1 MHPSWRMPCM
11 SITRRALLKA
21 SMLSLVGT
29 AVAAA
34 QLCGAEKLVALDW
47 ASSETLISLGL
58 IPLGITERDRFV
70 EAYPEFPETAAIQD
84 LGAPWEPNLELID
97 VLSPSV
103 IYTSSYTRLV
113 EPQLRRIADVV
124 VSDLHGGRVDQVER
138 CIAFAASL
146 VERFPAQA
154 NAGRLAEMQKAWE
167 RCRNRLA
174 ASAPPVLCVFLHSN
188 GRFANAF
195 GPNSF
200 AGNIMAHVGLRNAW
214 PGPTNSNGFDYVG
227 IEALAA
233 APTRHMI
240 VLGNGQ
246 GTVRALRTL
255 DKSALW
261 RAIPAVQAS
270 GVRVFPDIAMYG
282 AFPTAVRFASLLV
295 EEFAGARDDW

>member
-1 MHPSWRMPCM
+1 MF
-11 SITRRALLKA
+11 TRRILLKA
-21 SMLSLVGT
+21 SLLPFLGAAGASALPAARLVS
-29 AVAAA
+29 
-34 QLCGAEKLVALDW
+34 LDW
-47 ASSETLISLGL
+47 ASSETLVSLGL
-58 IPLGITERDRFV
+58 LPLAMTERDRFV
-70 EAYPEFPETAAIQD
+70 EAYPEFPEAASIGD

-97 VLSPSV
+97 ALSPSV

-124 VSDLHGGRVDQVER
+124 VSDLHGGRADQVER

-200 AGNIMAHVGLRNAW
+200 AAISWRMSVSGM
-214 PGPTNSNGFDYVG
+214 PGPGRRTAMVS
-227 IEALAA
+227 IMWASRRLQMR
-233 APTRHMI
+233 RHA
-240 VLGNGQ
+240 
-246 GTVRALRTL
+246 T
-255 DKSALW
+255 
-261 RAIPAVQAS
+261 
-270 GVRVFPDIAMYG
+270 
-282 AFPTAVRFASLLV
+282 
-295 EEFAGARDDW
+295 